1 MSAYIRR
8 ATKSDLCRLAEIEV
22 TNYRL
27 NFYPIFQSD
36 AYYFCDLQV
45 TSLMAQYEADL
56 QLVENTWVYD
66 DGAVKG
72 FLRQS
77 GMQVQKLFVE
87 PVLQG
92 QGIGAAL
99 LAHAVARGANHLWAL
114 EENTKA
120 IRFYARHGF
129 QPTGD
134 RMPEDGTEHFLIK
147 LQK

>member
-1 MSAYIRR
+1 MTLYVRK
-8 ATKSDLCRLAEIEV
+8 ATKNDLCRLAEIEV

-45 TSLMAQYEADL
+45 TSLVAQYEADP

-72 FLRQS
+72 FLRQN
-77 GMQVQKLFVE
+77 GAQVQKLFVE

-92 QGIGAAL
+92 QGIGTVL
-99 LAHAVARGANHLWAL
+99 LTHAVARGANHLWAL
-114 EENTKA
+114 EENTAA

-129 QPTGD
+129 HPTGD
-134 RMPEDGTEHFLIK
+134 RMPEDDTEHFLIK